1 MSSTTTGTV
10 AVIGATGQQ
19 GGATA
24 RALLAAGVDVR
35 ALVRDP
41 DAESATALQKAGA
54 ELVRADVED
63 ADALRT
69 ALAGVGGLFAMTTF
83 AGRDGTDGEVRRG
96 GLIADA
102 ARDAGVPHVVYSSVG
117 GAERHTG
124 IPHFESKRRVEE
136 HMTALGLR
144 TTFIRPTFFME
155 NFGSFMPVEVEDG
168 TVVLRAPLVPG
179 LPLQMVAVDDIG
191 AAAAAALLDP
201 ARVPGGEIEIAG
213 DELTAEQVAE
223 ALGADADLPA
233 RFEPLP
239 LDVLADDPDQQAMF
253 TWFTRPPSYRADI
266 EATRALVPGLKDLRG
281 WLVSRG

>member
-1 MSSTTTGTV
+1 
-10 AVIGATGQQ
+10 
-19 GGATA
+19 
-24 RALLAAGVDVR
+24 
-35 ALVRDP
+35 
-41 DAESATALQKAGA
+41 
-54 ELVRADVED
+54 
-63 ADALRT
+63 
-69 ALAGVGGLFAMTTF
+69 
-83 AGRDGTDGEVRRG
+83 
-96 GLIADA
+96 
-102 ARDAGVPHVVYSSVG
+102 
-117 GAERHTG
+117 
-124 IPHFESKRRVEE
+124 
-136 HMTALGLR
+136 
-144 TTFIRPTFFME
+144 ME

-191 AAAAAALLDP
+191 ASAAAALLDP